1 MAPETGLQIHYNR
14 QCGFTLIE
22 VLVALV
28 IAGTALIAVSTL
40 VGDYSRN
47 LLGLQER
54 TWAHWAAMNQVVE
67 FQLENEWPATGT
79 KQGEDTSMPFPLHW
93 KREVSETPYDLV
105 RKIEIRIYRD
115 KFDKEPLTTL
125 TTYTG
130 KESEW

>member
-1 MAPETGLQIHYNR
+1 MAPETGVQIHNR

-67 FQLENEWPATGT
+67 FQLENSWPATGT
-79 KQGEDTSMPFPLHW
+79 KQGEDSSTPFPAHW
-93 KREVSETPYDLV
+93 KREISETPFGSV
-105 RKIEIRIYRD
+105 RKIELRIYRD
-115 KFDKEPLTTL
+115 KFDEEPLTTL

-130 KESEW
+130 KEAGW

>member
-1 MAPETGLQIHYNR
+1 MAPGCSLANRTR

-79 KQGEDTSMPFPLHW
+79 KQGEETSMPFPLHW
-93 KREVSETPYDLV
+93 KREVTETPYDLV

-115 KFDKEPLTTL
+115 KFDKDPLTTL

-130 KESEW
+130 KESGW

>member
-1 MAPETGLQIHYNR
+1 MR
-14 QCGFTLIE
+14 QHGFTLIE

-28 IAGTALIAVSTL
+28 IAGMALVAVSTV
-40 VGDYSRN
+40 VGDYARN

-54 TWAHWAAMNQVVE
+54 TWGHWAAMSQVVE
-67 FQLENEWPATGT
+67 FQLENEWPSTG
-79 KQGEDTSMPFPLHW
+79 KSQGEDSSMPFPLHW
-93 KREVSETPYDLV
+93 KREVTDTPYELV

-130 KESEW
+130 KESGW